1 LIPSPHLISLLIRDS
16 LVENVA
22 SLLALVLMFQY
33 HDDTILV
40 GNGVAAT
47 DVEHVVESAVAL
59 NIEAALLVASRFG
72 RADTRWI

>member
-1 LIPSPHLISLLIRDS
+1 MVPISSAR
-16 LVENVA
+16 
-22 SLLALVLMFQY
+22 Y
-33 HDDTILV
+33 HFESSSFLLV

-72 RADTRWI
+72 RADTRWV

>member
-1 LIPSPHLISLLIRDS
+1 MSSARCHFESSSFL
-16 LVENVA
+16 
-22 SLLALVLMFQY
+22 
-33 HDDTILV
+33 LV

-72 RADTRWI
+72 RADTGWV